1 MLRAFRMPGSSWRAV
16 PRLGYRAMSV
26 SWKAVPMGP
35 ADPILGLV
43 EAFNK
48 DTNPKKA
55 SLSVGAYRDGDGKP
69 WVLPSVKEAERRVV
83 EANLNKEYA
92 GITGLAKYAKLA
104 IKFALGA
111 DSPAL
116 QEARVASVQ
125 TLSGTGACRV
135 IGEFYSRFLG
145 KGAPIYLPT
154 PTWGNHI
161 PIMRDAGLDVRSYRY
176 FDKATN
182 GLDYEGMMEDLA
194 AMPDGAAVMLH
205 ACAHNPTGIDPTPA
219 QWKEISKA
227 IKAKQH
233 HVLMDSAYQ
242 GFASGD
248 AERDAFSV
256 RQFVRDGHSFA
267 LAQSF
272 AKNFGLYGER
282 VGLLSMVCGSP
293 EEAERLESQLKL
305 VIRPMYSNPP
315 IHGARIVEEVLGDP
329 KLEAQWRAECSQMAE
344 RIIAMRAA
352 LSKALTAAGSTRDWS
367 HVTSQIGMFCFSGMS
382 KEQVDQ
388 LRAEHSIYLTG
399 DGRISMAGITQHNVD
414 YIAKAIHSVTSK

>member
-1 MLRAFRMPGSSWRAV
+1 MPLRR
-16 PRLGYRAMSV
+16 
-26 SWKAVPMGP
+26 
-35 ADPILGLV
+35 ILGLV

-83 EANLNKEYA
+83 ESNLNKEYA

-116 QEARVASVQ
+116 QEGRVASVQ

-194 AMPDGAAVMLH
+194 AIPDGAAVTLRTL
-205 ACAHNPTGIDPTPA
+205 ALALTLALAARLALTLALALTLSPTP
-219 QWKEISKA
+219 
-227 IKAKQH
+227 
-233 HVLMDSAYQ
+233 
-242 GFASGD
+242 
-248 AERDAFSV
+248 
-256 RQFVRDGHSFA
+256 
-267 LAQSF
+267 
-272 AKNFGLYGER
+272 
-282 VGLLSMVCGSP
+282 
-293 EEAERLESQLKL
+293 
-305 VIRPMYSNPP
+305 IRPPAPS
-315 IHGARIVEEVLGDP
+315 
-329 KLEAQWRAECSQMAE
+329 
-344 RIIAMRAA
+344 
-352 LSKALTAAGSTRDWS
+352 LSLALTR
-367 HVTSQIGMFCFSGMS
+367 
-382 KEQVDQ
+382 
-388 LRAEHSIYLTG
+388 
-399 DGRISMAGITQHNVD
+399 
-414 YIAKAIHSVTSK
+414 

>member
-1 MLRAFRMPGSSWRAV
+1 
-16 PRLGYRAMSV
+16 MSV

-205 ACAHNPTGIDPTPA
+205 ACAHNPTGVDPTND
-219 QWKEISKA
+219 QWVAISAALKGRPLA
-227 IKAKQH
+227 
-233 HVLMDSAYQ
+233 VFFDSAYQ

-282 VGLLSMVCGSP
+282 VGLLSMVCGGP